1 MTSLER
7 EFSQCL
13 EKISK
18 YSSKTVDDD
27 PIPHLLSWVNQKL
40 EQSKQKKKIIL
51 RSFSSMNDC
60 KNLCILFDVL
70 YPNNEFDLA
79 AKKRSKSKRVQNFIQ
94 LTEKILPEIQIPDK
108 KELMS
113 KDSKVFIVLIT
124 KLFLKEKEESYKKT
138 RRNTPIPQ
146 KVKKTNLSDSKSKLK
161 SGKPRQNSNFQQIT
175 QVSSSEEQEKEK
187 ENEKPETKEHD
198 FNVTSKKKRKK
209 KKQKP
214 KRKKQLVSFDR
225 AFTANYDFDLPKE
238 NETKNNSNEESKSN
252 TNNSTNSVSSE
263 EPEMI
268 DIDDFPPIPNEMDF
282 DIDLINNQSS
292 TEEPVVEKKK
302 SEEHQ
307 LLSKYATVGKD
318 LLSQLVSN
326 HQNVLT
332 SIKNIGQILPDLIP
346 IYADLQK
353 QLVLMGS
360 LEPMKEFNEISS
372 QLILTQTFW
381 RILKS
386 FKLTNVDHEFQ
397 TELKKIVYSAETG
410 NELTTSKFLEKV
422 VNKCKETKIITE
434 ESSEASS
441 SIYALINQYF
451 YSTVMKMRLAHDIT
465 SRLCKYKILSISI
478 NSDEFEKIRN
488 KIYLAFDR
496 YMPGFVDFNESKQ
509 AVITLFQMLNLSK
522 QIKNKDITKL
532 LNEAREEAIGRT
544 LYFIINR
551 YYGQKFGDMI
561 INFFEDKQQGIA
573 RKRLYHSLILPM
585 CRDALSKY
593 MSTEDADNLVF
604 SIQSAICKKN
614 GNQYSQELIAFLDS
628 VGLVLPFAEVA
639 ITHEVLKNPSAGTL
653 FRSNDVNSK
662 VISKYSKLIGDN
674 YLIKTLGPV
683 FTEMLDK
690 NITCEID
697 PKIVTNEEER
707 EENLKNFKHYFCLI
721 METIFDSVP
730 NIPPELRMLCSY
742 YKRITNLKFPN
753 QVLSTVGGFVFL
765 RFLCPAMV
773 TPVKHGLYKGT
784 INKNQRRSLM
794 LLSSATQALSNG
806 VMFSQSRGYMMP
818 INEVIEKYFDKRNEF
833 LTKISSSR
841 GFSKKLLYVPISL
854 KYDFPNPKI
863 LSTSVR
869 KHFTSPKGKKIS
881 PLGFASNLLA
891 DVEKYL
897 TLDLTQLGLPYFS
910 LIFEKM
916 KNITSIID
924 NLTKSLNPVE
934 FLIDRILDSEET
946 MSFIMGNKKQTNTFK
961 RKSRKLLMKVKGKK
975 DD

>member
-7 EFSQCL
+7 QFSQCL
-13 EKISK
+13 ESISK
-18 YSSKTVDDD
+18 HSSKTVDDE

-40 EQSKQKKKIIL
+40 EKSKQKKKIIL

-60 KNLCILFDVL
+60 KNLCYLFDVL
-70 YPNNEFDLA
+70 YPNKKFDLA
-79 AKKRSKSKRVQNFIQ
+79 AKKRSKSKRVQNFVQI
-94 LTEKILPEIQIPDK
+94 TGKILPKLLVPEK

-113 KDSKVFIVLIT
+113 KNYKVFIILIT
-124 KLFLKEKEESYKKT
+124 KLFLKEKEDKYKKT
-138 RRNTPIPQ
+138 RRNTPLPQ
-146 KVKKTNLSDSKSKLK
+146 KVKKRNLSQNKSKLK
-161 SGKPRQNSNFQQIT
+161 LRKPKTSFKFQVDIP
-175 QVSSSEEQEKEK
+175 EEKERPE
-187 ENEKPETKEHD
+187 ENEQD
-198 FNVTSKKKRKK
+198 LDMLSKKKRKRK
-209 KKQKP
+209 KKKKKKKR
-214 KRKKQLVSFDR
+214 KRKKQLLSFDR
-225 AFTANYDFDLPKE
+225 AFTASYDFDLIKE
-238 NETKNNSNEESKSN
+238 TETKNNSNGKPGSN
-252 TNNSTNSVSSE
+252 TIESTNSISDE
-263 EPEMI
+263 EPKMI
-268 DIDDFPPIPNEMDF
+268 NIEDLPPIPEDMDF
-282 DIDLINNQSS
+282 GLGFRNKKSLR
-292 TEEPVVEKKK
+292 EEPPVEKKK
-302 SEEHQ
+302 SEEHL
-307 LLSKYATVGKD
+307 LLSKYATVGKG

-326 HQNVLT
+326 HQNVLN
-332 SIKNIGQILPDLIP
+332 SIKNIGQILPDVIP

-360 LEPMKEFNEISS
+360 LEPMKDFYEISS

-397 TELKKIVYSAETG
+397 TELKKIVSSAEIG

-422 VNKCKETKIITE
+422 VNKCKEAKIITE

-465 SRLCKYKILSISI
+465 SRLCKYNILSISI

-488 KIYLAFDR
+488 KIYLSFDR
-496 YMPGFVDFNESKQ
+496 YMPGFVDFNGSKQ
-509 AVITLFQMLNLSK
+509 AIITLFQMLNLSK

-604 SIQSAICKKN
+604 SLQSAICKKN
-614 GNQYSQELIAFLDS
+614 GNQYSQELFAFLDS

-639 ITHEVLKNPSAGTL
+639 IIHEVLKSPSAGTL

-662 VISKYSKLIGDN
+662 VISKYLKLIGEN
-674 YLIKTLGPV
+674 YLIKTLGTV

-690 NITCEID
+690 NITCEIN
-697 PKIVTNEEER
+697 PKIVKNEEER
-707 EENLKNFKHYFCLI
+707 EQNLKNLKHYFCLI
-721 METIFDSVP
+721 TEAIFDSVP
-730 NIPPELRMLCSY
+730 DIPPELRMLCSY

-773 TPVKHGLYKGT
+773 TPVEHGLYKGT

-794 LLSSATQALSNG
+794 ILSSAVQALSNG
-806 VMFSQSRGYMMP
+806 VMFSKSRSYMMP
-818 INEVIEKYFDKRNEF
+818 INEMIEKYFDKRNEF
-833 LTKISSSR
+833 LTKISKSR
-841 GFSKKLLYVPISL
+841 GFSKKLLYIPISL
-854 KYDFPNPKI
+854 KYNFPNQKI

-869 KHFTSPKGKKIS
+869 KHFTSPKGKNIS
-881 PLGFASNLLA
+881 TLGFASNLLA

-946 MSFIMGNKKQTNTFK
+946 MSFIQGNKKQTNSFK